1 MNDIIIQSI
10 HIHLCC
16 YPVYLWLLND
26 IIIQSIHNQL
36 MFYNLNFVKPFY
48 NFSKVKGG
56 KMYHFPSEKKMKNK
70 SRLRI
75 LSFIFP
81 KQIQSINKYING
93 VKELPWPFVHWWW
106 SGLDSQCNLPAL
118 FRTLITEIYFLCS
131 AIITEKKNFVGYPV
145 GFK

>member
-10 HIHLCC
+10 HIQYIYDYWMTLLYSLFIINLCFTI
-16 YPVYLWLLND
+16 L
-26 IIIQSIHNQL
+26 S
-36 MFYNLNFVKPFY
+36 FVKPFTI
-48 NFSKVKGG
+48 FLKWRV
-56 KMYHFPSEKKMKNK
+56 EKCITSPQKKNMKNK

-118 FRTLITEIYFLCS
+118 FRTLTTEIYFLCS
-131 AIITEKKNFVGYPV
+131 AIITEKKFVYTL
-145 GFK
+145 